1 MSNTDFQEMIAVKA
15 NFFCPKCKGEL
26 FRVLKGYYAKNP
38 LLICSDCNLILT
50 FKELKQAKK
59 EAKKKN

>member
-1 MSNTDFQEMIAVKA
+1 MSNADFQEMIAVKA

-50 FKELKQAKK
+50 LKELKKPK
-59 EAKKKN
+59 EAKKNG